1 MNVDL
6 GPWIEILKY
15 GVSAIGGGVVGSIL
29 TAWNGWGI
37 EKRRLKRQQ
46 RSQLIENWRKL
57 IATLPDNGGWS
68 AIDQNCRAF
77 LRSEHFISLEA
88 HLPTDL
94 LNKLRRE
101 RSVHVEADF
110 PRRTLSKYVADL
122 ERQWGLV

>member
-6 GPWIEILKY
+6 GPWTEILKY
-15 GVSAIGGGVVGSIL
+15 GFFAVGGGVVGSIL

-46 RSQLIENWRKL
+46 RGQLIENWRKL
-57 IATLPDNGGWS
+57 IATLPDNQAWS
-68 AIDQNCRAF
+68 TGDPNCRAF

-94 LNKLRRE
+94 LNRLRKE
-101 RSVHVEADF
+101 R
-110 PRRTLSKYVADL
+110 
-122 ERQWGLV
+122 